1 MDNTAKTNFIK
12 EKDRIRTRDGV
23 CEILIGDALEILKD
37 IPKDNGVQNL
47 GSKNSINSLQRPHTF
62 YP

>member
-12 EKDRIRTRDGV
+12 EKDRIRTRDVV

-37 IPKDNGVQNL
+37 IPK
-47 GSKNSINSLQRPHTF
+47 GSGARCRSADK
-62 YP
+62 